1 MESKT
6 PTHPL
11 NHTPLHV
18 ATKLTTEALT
28 KWLFGAKCYRVL
40 LLGDDSSGKT
50 TLVHRLAFD
59 SVPEDPIPTRYFEVE
74 TATYPANY
82 DWVIWG
88 MRTYH
93 DMRPLINRELNPSLL
108 VLWLHDCT
116 QNENGLPDMFEQI
129 LHEMVRRGCRY
140 ISVGLNKQD
149 DSRVD
154 SKTVQ
159 DARQMYEEVL
169 AKYNGKITW
178 KVLTHKLSGKTGEGA
193 IEVLEEFYEIV
204 RKMALIHPSEV
215 VHEMDEE
222 KESRA
227 KQEPRP
233 DADLSSEQL
242 HTRLEEHIQRDTLSA
257 DDFWTAF
264 LAGELTEW
272 NHYSYLRAIYFLI
285 LDSKNKG
292 DVYAIG
298 KEVSEALT
306 CFQQKSSQLTFD
318 MPPRFSVTLSTF
330 WTLQLQRTIQFYR
343 KYTMSEFLPSRE
355 DFPHVLR
362 HTPHLMNRHLWVAHY
377 RNDPDKRTSS
387 RPDYFH
393 EPDLRRLHMET
404 EYLADPAT
412 LPVPSTGP
420 DRLLRYAFGVMRY
433 LRKMGTGTGT
443 HRGLGI
449 EDALVALQQAVMR
462 SRTFDESL
470 PAFSETQAYFWIL
483 VVDAALRA
491 IDGLEETETEKE
503 KPVSSDA
510 MSFSTFH
517 VIFQITPALWK
528 EYYSKKV
535 WEGIAA
541 RSRFVMPDRK
551 PLPDVFPF
559 DAERAREILSTDR
572 STDQEPPLPP
582 SIEERLFR
590 FRLLRREIANLDS
603 DLISNPAITTHGHL
617 LMYLYTAFTQKLNP
631 EEEGAK
637 KNTLAERAKMLFS
650 SITGPMIA
658 GATARNFWIQQVGVA
673 MSHSVRSRD
682 QGQGHS
688 TFAEFITR
696 NAHLVLDDSLPAV
709 YYGPGTWG
717 SAEARMRIV
726 APDRRRM
733 EMVVDFGLE
742 VEDEDEDREE
752 SEEWVHVK
760 TG

>member
-1 MESKT
+1 
-6 PTHPL
+6 
-11 NHTPLHV
+11 
-18 ATKLTTEALT
+18 
-28 KWLFGAKCYRVL
+28 
-40 LLGDDSSGKT
+40 
-50 TLVHRLAFD
+50 
-59 SVPEDPIPTRYFEVE
+59 
-74 TATYPANY
+74 
-82 DWVIWG
+82 
-88 MRTYH
+88 
-93 DMRPLINRELNPSLL
+93 
-108 VLWLHDCT
+108 
-116 QNENGLPDMFEQI
+116 MFEGM

-140 ISVGLNKQD
+140 IWVGLNKQD
-149 DSRVD
+149 DPRVD
-154 SKTVQ
+154 SKTIQ
-159 DARQMYEEVL
+159 NARMMYEEAL
-169 AKYNGKITW
+169 GKYNGKITW

-193 IEVLEEFYEIV
+193 IEILEEFYEIA
-204 RKMALIHPSEV
+204 RKVALVHPSEV
-215 VHEMDEE
+215 VHELNET
-222 KESRA
+222 ESRE

-242 HTRLEEHIQRDTLSA
+242 HTRLEEHIARDTLSTDA
-257 DDFWTAF
+257 FWTAF

-272 NHYSYLRAIYFLI
+272 NHYSYLRSIYILI

-298 KEVSEALT
+298 KEVSDALT
-306 CFQQKSSQLTFD
+306 RFKELSPKLTFD

-330 WTLQLQRTIQFYR
+330 WTLQLQRTIQLYR
-343 KYTMSEFLPSRE
+343 KYTMSESLPSRD

-362 HTPHLMNRHLWVAHY
+362 HTPHLMNRHLWVAYY
-377 RNDPDKRTSS
+377 RNDPDKRTPS
-387 RPDYFH
+387 RSDYFH

-420 DRLLRYAFGVMRY
+420 DRSLRYAFGVMRF
-433 LRKMGTGTGT
+433 LRKMGTGSGTGTGTGT
-443 HRGLGI
+443 HRGRGI
-449 EDALVALQQAVMR
+449 EDALVALQQTVMR

-470 PAFSETQAYFWIL
+470 PAYSETQAYFWIL

-503 KPVSSDA
+503 KRPVSSDA
-510 MSFSTFH
+510 MSFLTFQ
-517 VIFQITPALWK
+517 VLFQITPALWK
-528 EYYSKKV
+528 EYYSKSV

-551 PLPDVFPF
+551 PLPDMFPC
-559 DAERAREILSTDR
+559 DINRAREELSIDR
-572 STDQEPPLPP
+572 STDQELPLPA

-590 FRLLRREIANLDS
+590 FRLLKREIANLDP

-617 LMYLYTAFTQKLNP
+617 LMYLYTAFTQKPSP

-637 KNTLAERAKMLFS
+637 KKNRLAQRAKMLFS

-696 NAHLVLDDSLPAV
+696 NAHLVLDDGLPAV

-717 SAEARMRIV
+717 SAEARRRIV

-733 EMVVDFGLE
+733 ESIVDLEVE
-742 VEDEDEDREE
+742 VEDENEDREE

-760 TG
+760 TE

>member
-1 MESKT
+1 
-6 PTHPL
+6 
-11 NHTPLHV
+11 V
-18 ATKLTTEALT
+18 A
-28 KWLFGAKCYRVL
+28 Y
-40 LLGDDSSGKT
+40 LGDEEYVCPALPCPYLSVFILT
-50 TLVHRLAFD
+50 RHRIKAF
-59 SVPEDPIPTRYFEVE
+59 R
-74 TATYPANY
+74 
-82 DWVIWG
+82 
-88 MRTYH
+88 
-93 DMRPLINRELNPSLL
+93 DMRPLIYRELNPSLL

-116 QNENGLPDMFEQI
+116 TEEDGLGLPYMFEGL
-129 LHEMVRRGCRY
+129 LHEMVRSGCRY
-140 ISVGLNKQD
+140 IWVGLNKQD
-149 DSRVD
+149 DPRVD
-154 SKTVQ
+154 SKIIQ
-159 DARQMYEEVL
+159 NARIMYEEAL
-169 AKYNGKITW
+169 GKYNGKITW
-178 KVLTHKLSGKTGEGA
+178 KVLTHKLSGKTGEGT
-193 IEVLEEFYEIV
+193 IEVLEEFYEIA
-204 RKMALIHPSEV
+204 RKVALVHPSEV
-215 VHEMDEE
+215 VHEVDKE
-222 KESRA
+222 KESRE

-257 DDFWTAF
+257 DTFWTAF
-264 LAGELTEW
+264 VAGELMEW

-292 DVYAIG
+292 GVYAIG

-306 CFQQKSSQLTFD
+306 RFKELSPQLSFD
-318 MPPRFSVTLSTF
+318 MPPRFSITISTF
-330 WTLQLQRTIQFYR
+330 WTLQLQRTIQLYR
-343 KYTMSEFLPSRE
+343 KYTMAEFLPSRD

-377 RNDPDKRTSS
+377 RNDPDKRTPS

-420 DRLLRYAFGVMRY
+420 DRLLRYAFGVMRF
-433 LRKMGTGTGT
+433 LRKMGTGSGTGT
-443 HRGLGI
+443 HRGQGI

-470 PAFSETQAYFWIL
+470 PAYSETQAYFWIL

-491 IDGLEETETEKE
+491 IDGLEETEKE
-503 KPVSSDA
+503 KLVGGDA
-510 MSFSTFH
+510 MSFSTFQ
-517 VIFQITPALWK
+517 VLFQITPALWK

-535 WEGIAA
+535 WEGITA
-541 RSRFVMPDRK
+541 RARFVMPDRK
-551 PLPDVFPF
+551 PLPDVFPC
-559 DAERAREILSTDR
+559 DAKRARELLSIDS
-572 STDQEPPLPP
+572 STDQELPLPS

-590 FRLLRREIANLDS
+590 FRLLKREIADLDS
-603 DLISNPAITTHGHL
+603 ALISNPAITTHGHL
-617 LMYLYTAFTQKLNP
+617 LMYLYTAFTQEPSP
-631 EEEGAK
+631 EEEGAKNKK

-650 SITGPMIA
+650 SITGPMIT

-696 NAHLVLDDSLPAV
+696 NAHLVLDDGLPAV

-717 SAEARMRIV
+717 SAEARRRIV

-733 EMVVDFGLE
+733 EMIVDLE
-742 VEDEDEDREE
+742 VELEDEQEEGEE